1 MKMLLKRKLAIAT
14 TVYWFLLLYIIAAL
28 LFWFLSLL
36 QQNQQMTH
44 FKLMQLKADDP
55 AYLSKVSA
63 ITEEER
69 KKEFQY
75 YGEGT
80 TFLALII
87 ICAGFLY
94 RSVRKQFKMA
104 QQQQN
109 FMMAIT
115 HELKT
120 PIAVAKLNLETLL
133 KHKLDDSRKQKIIQM
148 TLQETN
154 RLNALTNNILVSSQ
168 LEGEGYRSAKEELDL
183 SSLADTCINDFRT
196 RFPDIKWD
204 VDIQPERTIT
214 GDPLLLQI
222 LVNNLIDNAI
232 KYSSKTATITFTL
245 KKVNGSIDLS
255 VLDEGPGIP
264 EEEKDKIF
272 ERFYRIGNESVR
284 KTKGT
289 GLGLY
294 LCKKIAHDHNAYIS
308 VTNLSPT
315 GSNFTI
321 HFTI

>member
-28 LFWFLSLL
+28 LFWFFSLL

-55 AYLSKVSA
+55 AYLSKVST

-75 YGEGT
+75 IGEGA

-94 RSVRKQFKMA
+94 RSVRRQFKMA
-104 QQQQN
+104 EQQQN

-133 KHKLDDSRKQKIIQM
+133 KHKLDEPRKQKIIQM

-154 RLNALTNNILVSSQ
+154 RLNTLTNNILVSSQ
-168 LEGEGYRSAKEELDL
+168 LEGESYRSAKEVLDL
-183 SSLADTCINDFRT
+183 SLLADNCINDFRN
-196 RFPDIKWD
+196 RFPEIKW
-204 VDIQPERTIT
+204 
-214 GDPLLLQI
+214 
-222 LVNNLIDNAI
+222 
-232 KYSSKTATITFTL
+232 
-245 KKVNGSIDLS
+245 
-255 VLDEGPGIP
+255 
-264 EEEKDKIF
+264 
-272 ERFYRIGNESVR
+272 
-284 KTKGT
+284 
-289 GLGLY
+289 
-294 LCKKIAHDHNAYIS
+294 
-308 VTNLSPT
+308 
-315 GSNFTI
+315 
-321 HFTI
+321 

>member
-1 MKMLLKRKLAIAT
+1 MKILLKRKLAIAT
-14 TVYWFLLLYIIAAL
+14 TVYWFLLLYIIVAL
-28 LFWFLSLL
+28 VFWFFSLMH
-36 QQNQQMTH
+36 QNQQMTH
-44 FKLMQLKADDP
+44 LKLMQLRADDP
-55 AYLSKVSA
+55 SYISKVNA
-63 ITEEER
+63 FMEEER

-75 YGEGT
+75 IGEGT
-80 TFLALII
+80 TFLALILV
-87 ICAGFLY
+87 CAGFLY
-94 RSVRKQFKMA
+94 RSVRRQFKMA

-133 KHKLDDSRKQKIIQM
+133 KHKLDDAKKEKIIQM

-154 RLNALTNNILVSSQ
+154 RLNALTNNILISSQ
-168 LEGEGYRSAKEELDL
+168 LEGEGFHSLKEELDI
-183 SSLADTCINDFRT
+183 SSLAINCLNDFRT
-196 RFPDIKWD
+196 RYPERKWE
-204 VDIQPERTIT
+204 VDIQPELSLE

-222 LVNNLIDNAI
+222 LINNLIDNAI
-232 KYSSKTATITFTL
+232 KYSPKSGKISVIL
-245 KKVNGSIDLS
+245 KQGNGTIDLS
-255 VLDEGPGIP
+255 VMDEGPGIP
-264 EEEKDKIF
+264 DSEKERIF

-294 LCKKIAHDHNAYIS
+294 LCKKIARDHNAYIS

-321 HFTI
+321 HFSI

>member
-28 LFWFLSLL
+28 VFWFFSLL

-44 FKLMQLKADDP
+44 FKLMQLKAEDP
-55 AYLSKVSA
+55 AYLSKVST

-75 YGEGT
+75 ISEGS

-94 RSVRKQFKMA
+94 RSVRRQFKMA

-133 KHKLDDSRKQKIIQM
+133 KHKLDESRKQKIIQM

-154 RLNALTNNILVSSQ
+154 RLNTLTNNILVSSQ
-168 LEGEGYRSAKEELDL
+168 LEGEGYQSSKEILDL
-183 SSLADTCINDFRT
+183 SLLADNCINDFRT
-196 RFPDIKWD
+196 RFPEIKWD
-204 VDIQPERTIT
+204 VDIQPDLSIT

-232 KYSSKTATITFTL
+232 KYSSKTAAITFIL
-245 KKVNGSIDLS
+245 KKGNDSINLS

-264 EEEKDKIF
+264 EKEKDKIF
-272 ERFYRIGNESVR
+272 ERFYRIGNELVR

-321 HFTI
+321 HFKI

>member
-1 MKMLLKRKLAIAT
+1 
-14 TVYWFLLLYIIAAL
+14 
-28 LFWFLSLL
+28 
-36 QQNQQMTH
+36 MTH
-44 FKLMQLKADDP
+44 FKLMQLKAEDP
-55 AYLSKVSA
+55 AYLSKVST

-75 YGEGT
+75 ISEGS

-94 RSVRKQFKMA
+94 RSVRRQFKMA

-133 KHKLDDSRKQKIIQM
+133 KHKLDESRKQKIIQM

-154 RLNALTNNILVSSQ
+154 RLNTLTNNILVSSQ
-168 LEGEGYRSAKEELDL
+168 LEGEGYQSAKEVLDL
-183 SSLADTCINDFRT
+183 SLLADNCINDFRT
-196 RFPDIKWD
+196 RFPEIKWD
-204 VDIQPERTIT
+204 VDIQPDLSIT
-214 GDPLLLQI
+214 GDTLLLQI

-232 KYSSKTATITFTL
+232 KYSSKTASITFIL
-245 KKVNGSIDLS
+245 KRGNDSINLS

-264 EEEKDKIF
+264 EKEKDKIF
-272 ERFYRIGNESVR
+272 ERFYRIGNELVR

-321 HFTI
+321 HFKI